1 MTALNDQLISFTAQ
15 DFKWMQLAF
24 EQAQQAAM
32 QQEIPVGAVI
42 VSQNRVIGLGEN
54 CPIMRCDPTAHAE
67 IIAIRDACAQMNN
80 YRLPEDATLYVTLE
94 PCTMCV
100 GALIHA
106 RIHKVVF
113 ATTENKSGSLVSARR
128 LLEDGYYN
136 HYFQVESGCM
146 AEECAMQLSQFFK
159 QRRLAKKILK

>member
-1 MTALNDQLISFTAQ
+1 MTALNDQPISFTAQ

-24 EQAQQAAM
+24 EQAEQAAM

-42 VSQNRVIGLGEN
+42 ISQNKVIGLGSN
-54 CPIMRCDPTAHAE
+54 APIANCDPTAHAE
-67 IIAIRDACAQMNN
+67 IVAIRHACLQLKN

-106 RIHKVVF
+106 RINKVIF
-113 ATTENKSGSLVSARR
+113 ATPENKSGSLISARR

-136 HYFQVESGCM
+136 HRFDVAFGCM
-146 AEECAMQLSQFFK
+146 ADECATQLSHFFK
-159 QRRLAKKILK
+159 QRRLAKKALK